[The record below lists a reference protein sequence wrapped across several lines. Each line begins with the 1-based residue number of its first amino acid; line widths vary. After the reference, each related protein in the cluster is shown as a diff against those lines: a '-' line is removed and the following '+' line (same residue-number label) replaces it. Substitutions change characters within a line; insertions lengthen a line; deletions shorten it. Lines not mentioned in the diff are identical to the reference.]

1 MQCVQTA
8 PSAMTTRTIAL
19 ARLAEN
25 VGPDGALALAALYG
39 GRRLYVPHAP
49 RAGHVLADLLGVL
62 VFARLCYAF
71 RGTTIYVPRLPV
83 APALARRARDLRGG
97 GASVA
102 AIAVAIGRS
111 ERQVLRYL
119 RAA

>member
-1 MQCVQTA
+1 MR
-8 PSAMTTRTIAL
+8 PIAL
-19 ARLAEN
+19 AQLAEH

-39 GRRLYVPHAP
+39 GRRLYVPNVP
-49 RAGHVLADLLGVL
+49 RAGHALADLLGVL

-83 APALARRARDLRGG
+83 APAMARRARELRDE
-97 GASVA
+97 GAT
-102 AIAVAIGRS
+102 IATIASAIGRS

>member
-1 MQCVQTA
+1 MGT
-8 PSAMTTRTIAL
+8 MAL
-19 ARLAEN
+19 AQLAEH

-49 RAGHVLADLLGVL
+49 RAGHALADLLGVL
-62 VFARLCYAF
+62 VFARLCYAV

-83 APALARRARDLRGG
+83 APALARRARDLRVG

-102 AIAVAIGRS
+102 AIAGAIGRS